1 MMASK
6 KKRRLAAIQKK
17 EEKPAAAT
25 GFSMGVQEADL
36 GASPQ
41 MNKGSLIGKKNG
53 GRMSP
58 LMAAQKF

>member
-6 KKRRLAAIQKK
+6 KKRRLAAIAKK
-17 EEKPAAAT
+17 EEKT
-25 GFSMGVQEADL
+25 GGFSMGVQESEL